1 MKIKAFIQFVYG
13 LFGMLFL
20 IAGLS
25 VLALRTNLL
34 PEAVQNIIVN
44 EAQGNLQA
52 LHLLQEFS
60 ALLVFAGLMS
70 LWAIA
75 RYEQSKP
82 YHWAMTTFW
91 GLFALAHWFD
101 VRGPWQSLLGPVINT
116 VPFALFALI
125 GLLRIVAEKRADEV
139 VYR

>member
-13 LFGMLFL
+13 LFGVLF
-20 IAGLS
+20 IVAGLS

-75 RYEQSKP
+75 RYEQSKT
-82 YHWAMTTFW
+82 YHWALTTFW
-91 GLFALAHWFD
+91 GLLALAHWFD
-101 VRGPWQSLLGPVINT
+101 VRGPWQSLLGPLINT
-116 VPFALFALI
+116 VPFVLFALI
-125 GLLRIVAEKRADEV
+125 GLLRIVAEKKAGEV

>member
-1 MKIKAFIQFVYG
+1 MKIKAFIQFIYG
-13 LFGMLFL
+13 LFGVLFL
-20 IAGLS
+20 AAGLS

-44 EAQGNLQA
+44 EAQGNLHA

-70 LWAIA
+70 LWAVV

-82 YHWAMTTFW
+82 YHWALTTFW
-91 GLFALAHWFD
+91 GLLALAHWFD
-101 VRGPWQSLLGPVINT
+101 VRGPWQSWLGPVINT

-125 GLLRIVAEKRADEV
+125 GLLRVVAERKSGDLV
-139 VYR
+139 F

>member
-1 MKIKAFIQFVYG
+1 MKIKVLIQFVYG
-13 LFGMLFL
+13 LFGVLFL
-20 IAGLS
+20 AAGLS

-44 EAQGNLQA
+44 EAHGNLQA
-52 LHLLQEFS
+52 FHLLQEFS

-91 GLFALAHWFD
+91 GLLALAHWFD
-101 VRGPWQSLLGPVINT
+101 VRGPWQSWLGPVINT
-116 VPFALFALI
+116 VPFVLFGLI
-125 GLLRIVAEKRADEV
+125 GLLRVVAERKSGDLVFR
-139 VYR
+139 

>member
-13 LFGMLFL
+13 LFGVLF
-20 IAGLS
+20 IVAGLS

-34 PEAVQNIIVN
+34 PEAIQNIIVN

-75 RYEQSKP
+75 RYEHSKP
-82 YHWAMTTFW
+82 YHWATTTFW

-116 VPFALFALI
+116 VPFVLFGLI
-125 GLLRIVAEKRADEV
+125 GLLRIVAEKRANEV